1 MNIRYFENEQIF
13 MLQTKSSTYAFSV
26 QDGVLSHLYWGATV
40 TDACDLPKIDDLT
53 RRYTVP
59 REPRDD
65 FQEYR
70 GWGGVSFIE
79 PDLKVR
85 FSSGARNLFLRYVS
99 HIIEG
104 DTLKILLR
112 DTSYAIEVELKY
124 TVRYG
129 HDMIERSSRIINHTS
144 DDIMIEKAFSAT
156 WQLPHR
162 DDYRLTYF
170 SGAWSC
176 EYRKKQETIQNT
188 QRVLETRGGLS
199 GPEAIPFFMID
210 EKGEA
215 REDKGDVYF
224 GSLIWSGNWKMIIN
238 KDKAN
243 RVFITAGVNDFD
255 FEWCLEPEGEFET
268 PIFVA
273 GYTTGG
279 FGNVSRT
286 IHSYEREIIMHPVER
301 DRLMPVAYNAYG
313 TYYHKIN
320 EERILSVLDK
330 AHELGIELFIMDAG
344 WQGKGDVEDEGFRR
358 GFGTWEVNYDRFPN
372 GLKPIADKVHSY
384 GMMYGLWMEPEA
396 VHRDSEICLEHPE
409 WILKY
414 DGREAEYDPTRPMFT
429 LNLALD
435 EVCEYITN
443 KIISL
448 VREYD
453 IDYFKMDFNRFIT
466 HMGWQGADGKHA
478 KEVWVRYVR
487 NLYKCY
493 NRVKA
498 EFPNLMIENCAAGGM
513 RMDMGML
520 AFSGRIN
527 RSDNQDTLDILKL
540 HEGFSHFILP
550 KLAGGGC
557 HISDVY
563 SRHHNGRVSPMKF
576 QAHAAM
582 LGSMAIG
589 KDISKLEGEEREEL
603 IGYIKEYK
611 AIRHIVGLGDI
622 YRLVSPLEKS
632 YAVFEYI
639 SKDKKEILVFL
650 LGQSMQFMQVPER
663 LRLRGLE
670 KDKKYEVENY
680 GIFTGN
686 GLMTVGLP
694 IYIRGDM
701 QSELIKIRLIER
713 I

>member
-1 MNIRYFENEQIF
+1 MSVEFYDKEKVF
-13 MLQTKSSTYAFSV
+13 MLQTENSTYSFCIN
-26 QDGVLSHLYWGATV
+26 DGTLEHLYWGAKV
-40 TDACDLPKIDDLT
+40 TELCDLPKIDDLSQ
-53 RRYTVP
+53 RYTVP
-59 REPRDD
+59 SAFVPKDD

-70 GWGGVSFIE
+70 GWGGFSFIE

-85 FSSGARNLFLRYVS
+85 FPDGTRNLFLQYIS
-99 HIIEG
+99 HIVDG
-104 DTLKILLR
+104 DTLTILLS
-112 DTSYAIEVELKY
+112 DVKYSIDVELIY
-124 TVRYG
+124 TVRY
-129 HDMIERSSRIINHTS
+129 DYDIIERHSRIINHCNY
-144 DDIMIEKAFSAT
+144 DVIIEKAFSAT

-170 SGAWSC
+170 SGAWST
-176 EYRKKQETIQNT
+176 EYRKKQETILNN

-199 GPEAIPFFMID
+199 GPEAIPLFMID

-215 REDKGDVYF
+215 TEERGDIYF

-238 KDKAN
+238 KDKSN
-243 RVFITAGVNDFD
+243 RVLVTAGVNDFD
-255 FEWCLEPEGEFET
+255 FEWCLEPEDTFET
-268 PIFVA
+268 PVFMA
-273 GYTTGG
+273 GYTVGG

-286 IHSYEREIIMHPVER
+286 IHSYERDIIMHPVER
-301 DRLMPVAYNAYG
+301 DRIMPVAYNAYG
-313 TYYHKIN
+313 TYYHRIN
-320 EERILSVLDK
+320 EERIMSVLDT

-344 WQGKGDVEDEGFRR
+344 WQGKGDVNDENFRR

-384 GMMYGLWMEPEA
+384 GMMFGLWMEPEA
-396 VHRDSEICLEHPE
+396 VHFESDLLKEHPD
-409 WILKY
+409 WIMKY
-414 DGREAEYDPTRPMFT
+414 DGREAERINGPMFT
-429 LNLALD
+429 LNFAMD
-435 EVCEYITN
+435 EVCDYITD

-453 IDYFKMDFNRFIT
+453 IDYFKMDFNRFT
-466 HMGWQGADGKHA
+466 PHMGWQNVDDKHS
-478 KEVWVRYVR
+478 KEVWVRYVH

-498 EFPNLMIENCAAGGM
+498 EFPNIMIENCAAGAM

-527 RSDNQDTLDILKL
+527 RSDNQDTLDMLKL
-540 HEGFSHFILP
+540 HEGFSYFILP

-563 SRHHNGRVSPMKF
+563 SRHHNGRVSPMRY
-576 QAHAAM
+576 QAHMAM

-589 KDISKLEGEEREEL
+589 KDISKLVGDEKKEL
-603 IGYIKEYK
+603 MEYINEYK
-611 AIRHIVGLGDI
+611 KTRHIVSLGDI

-632 YAVFEYI
+632 YGVFEYI
-639 SKDKKEILVFL
+639 SKDRKEILVFL

-663 LRLRGLE
+663 LRLQGLE
-670 KDKKYEVENY
+670 KDKKYCVENY
-680 GIFTGN
+680 GDFTGN

-694 IYIRGDM
+694 IYINGDM
-701 QSELIKIRLIER
+701 NSEIIKIKR
-713 I
+713 ID